1 MFSEDES
8 QVVLLDYQVMSLA
21 HPAKDIWYFLSV
33 ASGDFLLE
41 SGHCNLLSIISL
53 IE

>member
-8 QVVLLDYQVMSLA
+8 QVVLLDYQIMALA

-33 ASGDFLLE
+33 ASGQFLFYCM
-41 SGHCNLLSIISL
+41 GARKGK
-53 IE
+53 